1 MSDDEKLI
9 NYGSSVFWEE
19 VYIVND
25 EIPML
30 LGNNI
35 VKPLEAEILLFST
48 GNGFIKLNGNA
59 QKLK

>member
-9 NYGSSVFWEE
+9 SYGSSVFWEE

-48 GNGFIKLNGNA
+48 GNGNISLV
-59 QKLK
+59 